1 MGDWTPSP
9 RIEVEFDL
17 VALAYQADLTRV
29 ASYIMAAEGTNRTY
43 NHIGI
48 PDSFHPVSHH
58 ANDLT
63 RIEKLAK
70 IQTWHLEQFAGFIK
84 KMAETP
90 DGQGSLLDHS
100 IFMYGSN
107 MSNSDRHAT
116 NPEPKSWR
124 RRQRQD
130 AARGQHLVLPSA
142 RRSRI
147 SPDAA
152 SEGRRETRQ
161 FGDRHRHDRGPLK
174 VMTILNRRDV
184 LKALLARFLR
194 GRPPVCSARN
204 RHPAGFA
211 A

>member
-1 MGDWTPSP
+1 VGEQDAFAEQVTLM
-9 RIEVEFDL
+9 FDL

-70 IQTWHLEQFAGFIK
+70 IQTWHLEQFASFVK

-107 MSNSDRHAT
+107 MSNSDRHD
-116 NPEPKSWR
+116 NYPEPNIVVGGGNGKMR
-124 RRQRQD
+124 LG
-130 AARGQHLVLPSA
+130 GQHLVLPERTPIA
-142 RRSRI
+142 NLHLTLLQKVGVER
-147 SPDAA
+147 D
-152 SEGRRETRQ
+152 T
-161 FGDRHRHDRGPLK
+161 FGDSTG
-174 VMTILNRRDV
+174 TIADV
-184 LKALLARFLR
+184 
-194 GRPPVCSARN
+194 
-204 RHPAGFA
+204 
-211 A
+211 